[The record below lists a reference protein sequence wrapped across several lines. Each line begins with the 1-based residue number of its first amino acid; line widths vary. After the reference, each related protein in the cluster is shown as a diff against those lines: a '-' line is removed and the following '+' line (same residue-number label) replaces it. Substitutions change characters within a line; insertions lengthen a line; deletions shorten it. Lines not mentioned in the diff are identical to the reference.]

1 MHVPNV
7 QTDFGKYGDAILM
20 SLAVHETAS
29 EQRAECKK
37 CVECGINIDKGSLS
51 FEQKLIEDEDF
62 CRRCWDRVMD
72 ETDDVRLPSLTIHQK

>member
-20 SLAVHETAS
+20 SLDMS
-29 EQRAECKK
+29 ENVREQAAESKK
-37 CVECGINIDKGSLS
+37 CVECGIDIDVDYLS